1 MAHRRGGQLSLA
13 DGLVAQVGVN
23 RSLER
28 LAEAVDWSCFE
39 ALLKGVYASPRGRP
53 SYPPLVL
60 FKCLLLQQWYRLS
73 DPALEEAV
81 ADRLSFRRFVGLA
94 LDERVPDHSTLNRFR
109 ARLADA
115 NLADANLAER
125 LFDELAR
132 QLSVRGLVLRQGTLI
147 DATVVQ
153 ADATPLPHERAHER
167 SDQDAGFIKTF
178 RGYRFGYKAH
188 VAMDEG
194 SRLIRRAVLT
204 PANVHDAQEAVV
216 KRLVQGDEAYVFADR
231 AYDCWHMHF
240 SLKKKG
246 IGNGVLRRR
255 WSRAPLPADL
265 VEANR
270 RHAPRRVAIE
280 SLFGLMKRG
289 YGYARVRYRDLTRN
303 RVQLQLLC
311 MALNLR
317 RMLVLTG

>member
-1 MAHRRGGQLSLA
+1 MGGQLSLA

-28 LAEAVDWSCFE
+28 LAGAVDWGCFE
-39 ALLKGVYASPRGRP
+39 ALLSGIYASQRGRP

-109 ARLADA
+109 GRLADV
-115 NLADANLAER
+115 NLAER

-132 QLSVRGLVLRQGTLI
+132 QLSARGLVLRQGTLI

-153 ADATPLPHERAHER
+153 ADATPLPHERASER

-188 VAMDEG
+188 VAMQENLG
-194 SRLIRRAVLT
+194 RRLTSDPPRGADTGQRA
-204 PANVHDAQEAVV
+204 
-216 KRLVQGDEAYVFADR
+216 
-231 AYDCWHMHF
+231 
-240 SLKKKG
+240 
-246 IGNGVLRRR
+246 
-255 WSRAPLPADL
+255 
-265 VEANR
+265 
-270 RHAPRRVAIE
+270 
-280 SLFGLMKRG
+280 
-289 YGYARVRYRDLTRN
+289 
-303 RVQLQLLC
+303 
-311 MALNLR
+311 
-317 RMLVLTG
+317 

>member
-1 MAHRRGGQLSLA
+1 MAHRTSGQLSLA
-13 DGLVAQVGVN
+13 DGLVAQVGAN

-28 LAEAVDWSCFE
+28 LAGAVDWSCFE
-39 ALLKGVYASPRGRP
+39 ALLGGIYASQRGRP

-81 ADRLSFRRFVGLA
+81 ADRLSFRRFIGLA

-109 ARLADA
+109 ARLGQE
-115 NLADANLAER
+115 NLAER
-125 LFDELAR
+125 LFDELGR

-153 ADATPLPHERAHER
+153 ADATPLPHERAAER

-204 PANVHDAQEAVV
+204 PANVHDSQFAVV

-231 AYDCWHMHF
+231 AYDSWLINYH
-240 SLKKKG
+240 LKANG

-255 WSRAPLPADL
+255 WSRAPLPPDL
-265 VEANR
+265 VEANA

-289 YGYARVRYRDLTRN
+289 YGYARVRYRDLVRN
-303 RVQLQLLC
+303 GVQLQLLC